1 MALTINTNLSSLIA
15 QRSLLDSTNALN
27 TSIERM
33 TTGYKINHSKD
44 SAAGYAIANLWE
56 TQLTSLDIASD
67 NAAMGMDMLTT
78 AEGTYDLL
86 VGHIQ
91 RVRDL
96 TEQAANGTY
105 GASSIEAINKEIEA
119 RFAEIDRIA
128 KNAEFNGIK
137 LMNGTGT
144 AVTLQVGIN
153 GDTNSQITLAAGLF
167 AGADL
172 ASIKTLGGFTGAD
185 AVALAKEC
193 SGYVSATSVDH
204 TKPIAAL
211 AKLDKV
217 ITSLSSRATDL
228 GAAQNRVESA
238 ISAIDVQY
246 QNLTSSLS
254 TIRDTDVAE
263 ESSKY
268 IQAQILQQAS
278 ATLLSTANQL
288 PSIALNLI

>member
-1 MALTINTNLSSLIA
+1 MALTINTNISSLIA

-44 SAAGYAIANLWE
+44 SAAGYAIAELWE
-56 TQLTSLDIASD
+56 TQLTSLDIAAD

-78 AEGTYDLL
+78 AEGTYDVLI
-86 VGHIQ
+86 GHIQ
-91 RVRDL
+91 RLRDL
-96 TEQAANGTY
+96 AEQAANGTY
-105 GASSIEAINKEIEA
+105 GASSLDAIEKEAEA

-137 LMNGTGT
+137 LMNGTSGT
-144 AVTLQVGIN
+144 AVTLQVGITS
-153 GDTNSQITLAAGLF
+153 DATSRITLDAGLF
-167 AGADL
+167 AAADL
-172 ASIKTLGGFTGAD
+172 AAIKTMGSFTNSTAADLATECTGSQAGAQ
-185 AVALAKEC
+185 
-193 SGYVSATSVDH
+193 
-204 TKPIAAL
+204 AAL
-211 AKLDKV
+211 AKLDTV

-238 ISAIDVQY
+238 ISAIDVQT

>member
-15 QRSLLDSTNALN
+15 QRSLLESTNALN

-56 TQLTSLDIASD
+56 TQLTSLDIAAD

-86 VGHIQ
+86 VGHLQ

-105 GASSIEAINKEIEA
+105 GASSKDAIEAEITA
-119 RFAEIDRIA
+119 RLSEIDRIA
-128 KNAEFNGIK
+128 LSSEFNGLK
-137 LMNGTGT
+137 LMDGSITSD
-144 AVTLQVGIN
+144 VKLQVGIN
-153 GDTNSQITLAAGLF
+153 KDANSQITLASTLF
-167 AGADL
+167 AKADVATLFAAAPVKTIATVAKACAGKDTASGHSAPDLL
-172 ASIKTLGGFTGAD
+172 AEI
-185 AVALAKEC
+185 
-193 SGYVSATSVDH
+193 
-204 TKPIAAL
+204 
-211 AKLDKV
+211 DKV
-217 ITSLSSRATDL
+217 ITAISKRATDL

-238 ISAIDVQY
+238 ISAIDVQS

>member
-1 MALTINTNLSSLIA
+1 MALTINTNISSLIA
-15 QRSLLDSTNALN
+15 QRSLLESTNALN

-44 SAAGYAIANLWE
+44 SAAGYAIAELWE
-56 TQLTSLDIASD
+56 TQLTSLDVASD

-86 VGHIQ
+86 IGHIQ
-91 RVRDL
+91 RIRDL
-96 TEQAANGTY
+96 TEQSANGTY
-105 GASSIEAINKEIEA
+105 GASSVEAINKEIEA

-137 LMNGTGT
+137 LMDGAGT
-144 AVTLQVGIN
+144 AVTLQVGITS
-153 GDTNSQITLAAGLF
+153 DVTSQITLAAGLF
-167 AGADL
+167 AAADL
-172 ASIKTLGGFTGAD
+172 AAIKTLGSFSGAD
-185 AVALAKEC
+185 AAALAKEC

-204 TKPIAAL
+204 TKPIDAL
-211 AKLDKV
+211 GKLDTV
-217 ITSLSSRATDL
+217 ITKLSSRATDL

-238 ISAIDVQY
+238 ISAIDVQA

>member
-1 MALTINTNLSSLIA
+1 MALTINTNISSLIA

-27 TSIERM
+27 LSIERM

-56 TQLTSLDIASD
+56 TQLTSLDVASD
-67 NAAMGMDMLTT
+67 NASMGMDMLTT

-86 VGHIQ
+86 VSHIQ

-105 GASSIEAINKEIEA
+105 GTSSLSAIKKEIEA
-119 RFAEIDRIA
+119 RFSEIDRIA
-128 KNAEFNGIK
+128 KNAEFNGIS
-137 LMNGTGT
+137 LMKGTGT
-144 AVTLQVGIN
+144 EVKLQVGIKS
-153 GDTNSQITLAAGLF
+153 DDNSRITLAGSLF
-167 AGADL
+167 AAADL
-172 ASIKTLGGFTGAD
+172 AAIQTMGSFTGNTAS
-185 AVALAKEC
+185 ALATEC
-193 SGYVSATSVDH
+193 SGYTSDTSIDH
-204 TKPIAAL
+204 TKPIEAL

-217 ITSLSSRATDL
+217 VKNLSSRATDL

-238 ISAIDVQY
+238 LTAIDVQY

-263 ESSKY
+263 ESSNY

>member
-15 QRSLLDSTNALN
+15 QRSLLESTNALN

-44 SAAGYAIANLWE
+44 SAAGYAIAELWE
-56 TQLTSLDIASD
+56 TQLTSLDIAAD

-86 VGHIQ
+86 IGHIQ
-91 RVRDL
+91 RIRDL
-96 TEQAANGTY
+96 AEQAANGTY
-105 GASSIEAINKEIEA
+105 GASSLEAIKKEMAA
-119 RFAEIDRIA
+119 RFSEIDRIA
-128 KNAEFNGIK
+128 ENAEFNGIK
-137 LMNGTGT
+137 LMNGSGT
-144 AVTLQVGIN
+144 AVTLQVGITS
-153 GDTNSQITLAAGLF
+153 DATSQITLDAGLF
-167 AGADL
+167 AAADL
-172 ASIKTLGGFTGAD
+172 DKINTLGGFGATGTNITGD
-185 AVALAKEC
+185 AMAEKCAASQSAAQTAL
-193 SGYVSATSVDH
+193 G
-204 TKPIAAL
+204 
-211 AKLDKV
+211 KLDTV

-238 ISAIDVQY
+238 ISAIDVQT